1 MLPPRSV
8 WPHHEHRERTRRSAL
23 GPIPTAMHDLLRPT
37 ALLLPS
43 LLLASCSITVEAT
56 SDPMG
61 EEALELHEEHDGH
74 HEGHHDGHHEGDRDG
89 HGEGAH
95 EEGSDRAAAKRESQ
109 RPELELAVELARRDL
124 QIAEYEASMALDA
137 AGWAVEAADA
147 KLAVATERLERFGAL
162 ERDHQEEE
170 SQMGVDRAEDR
181 LVREQQDLQ
190 GILDI
195 YAEETEARS
204 RDEIIRRHRQSV
216 MFAERGLEMAERAHA
231 LKVEHELPARHREL
245 ERAVREADQALDA
258 AHDRRSKQELVNQRD
273 LLRKRGA
280 LEDAERKLDELE
292 READA

>member
-1 MLPPRSV
+1 MGRHGRSRRSV
-8 WPHHEHRERTRRSAL
+8 H
-23 GPIPTAMHDLLRPT
+23 GPTFTAMHDLLRPS
-37 ALLLPS
+37 ALLLSS

-61 EEALELHEEHDGH
+61 EDALELHEG
-74 HEGHHDGHHEGDRDG
+74 HEGHDEADHDTHE
-89 HGEGAH
+89 EGAH
-95 EEGSDRAAAKRESQ
+95 EDEGAQEQGSERAAAKREAQ
-109 RPELELAVELARRDL
+109 RPQLERAVELARRDL
-124 QIAEYEASMALDA
+124 QIAEYEASMALEA

-216 MFAERGLEMAERAHA
+216 MFAERGLEMAERAHG
-231 LKVEHELPARHREL
+231 LKVEHELPARQLEL

-280 LEDAERKLDELE
+280 LEDAERKLDELD

>member
-1 MLPPRSV
+1 MGL
-8 WPHHEHRERTRRSAL
+8 HERTRRSAH
-23 GPIPTAMHDLLRPT
+23 GPTLTAMHDLLRPS
-37 ALLLPS
+37 ALLLSS

-56 SDPMG
+56 SDPAG
-61 EEALELHEEHDGH
+61 EDTLELHEEHDGH
-74 HEGHHDGHHEGDRDG
+74 DGHEEADHSAHE
-89 HGEGAH
+89 EGAH
-95 EEGSDRAAAKRESQ
+95 EDEGAQEQDSERPAAKREAQ
-109 RPELELAVELARRDL
+109 RPQLERAVELARRDL
-124 QIAEYEASMALDA
+124 QIAEYEASMALEA

-231 LKVEHELPARHREL
+231 LKVEHELPARQREL

-280 LEDAERKLDELE
+280 LEDAERKLDELD